1 MEMERKLAILADAA
15 KYDASCASSGAPK
28 RHSAP
33 GKGLGST
40 TGMGICH
47 SYTPDGRC
55 VSLLKILLTNFCL
68 FDCQYCVNRR
78 SSDIPRARFS
88 AEEVV
93 SLTLDFYRRNYIEGL
108 FLSSGIIRSS
118 DYTMEQMV
126 NVARTLRT
134 EHAFRGYIHLK
145 TIPEASAEIIEEAG
159 RWADRLSVN
168 IELPTEQ
175 ALTKLAPE
183 KSQPVIKRAM
193 AGIRTRIDEVRA
205 EKPART
211 AAARKDAPRFS
222 PAGQSTQLIV
232 GADEA
237 DDLTVLGTADT
248 LYHAYRLRRVYYS
261 AFSPIPAAAAA
272 LPNRAP
278 PLMREHRLYQADWL
292 LRSYGFT
299 LPELRAGMPAGKLDM
314 DIDPKTQWALAHRDR
329 FPVDVNH
336 APREALLRVPGLG
349 VRVVNRILATRR
361 VRRLRIADLTRLGC
375 RLARARHFIIAADHR
390 PVLDAASSESLRA
403 RIAAPVPQQQSLF

>member
-1 MEMERKLAILADAA
+1 MELETKLAILADAA

-68 FDCQYCVNRR
+68 YDCQYCVNRR
-78 SSDIPRARFS
+78 SSDIPRARFG

-93 SLTLDFYRRNYIEGL
+93 ALTLDFYRRNYIEGL

-126 NVARTLRT
+126 RVARTLRT
-134 EHAFRGYIHLK
+134 EHDFRGYIHLK
-145 TIPEASAEIIEEAG
+145 TIPEASPGLIEEAG

-175 ALTKLAPE
+175 SLEQLAPE
-183 KSQPVIKRAM
+183 KSQVTIKRAM
-193 AGIRTRIDEVRA
+193 GGIRARIDDLRA
-205 EKPART
+205 EKPARA

-232 GADEA
+232 GADAA
-237 DDLTVLGTADT
+237 DDATVLGTADT
-248 LYHAYRLRRVYYS
+248 LYHAYRLKRVYYS

-278 PLMREHRLYQADWL
+278 PLWREHRLYQADWL
-292 LRSYGFT
+292 LRKYGFS
-299 LPELRAGMPAGKLDM
+299 LPELRAAMPAGQLDL
-314 DIDPKTQWALAHRDR
+314 DVDPKTQWALAHRER
-329 FPVDVNH
+329 FPVDVNR
-336 APREALLRVPGLG
+336 APRETLLRVPGLG
-349 VRVVNRILATRR
+349 VRVVDRIIATRR
-361 VRRLRIADLTRLGC
+361 LRRLRIVDLERMGC
-375 RLARARHFIIAADHR
+375 LLSRARHFILAADHR
-390 PVLDAASSESLRA
+390 PPLEGQSSAALRA
-403 RIAAPVPQQQSLF
+403 RIAAPAPLQQPLF